1 MLHHP
6 PQNPTR
12 VGNKPGG
19 KPICPGWDR
28 DTLPVYSYQEQNSEP
43 LPISGFSAIKFNS
56 DQNSTL
62 STIDSQSLPS
72 STYKIKGLGIF
83 PQMQIE

>member
-6 PQNPTR
+6 PQSPTC
-12 VGNKPGG
+12 VENKPEG
-19 KPICPGWDR
+19 KPIRLGRDR
-28 DTLPVYSYQEQNSEP
+28 DTLPVYSYPEQNFEP

-62 STIDSQSLPS
+62 NTTDSQPLPS
-72 STYKIKGLGIF
+72 STYKIKGLRIF
-83 PQMQIE
+83 PQMQI